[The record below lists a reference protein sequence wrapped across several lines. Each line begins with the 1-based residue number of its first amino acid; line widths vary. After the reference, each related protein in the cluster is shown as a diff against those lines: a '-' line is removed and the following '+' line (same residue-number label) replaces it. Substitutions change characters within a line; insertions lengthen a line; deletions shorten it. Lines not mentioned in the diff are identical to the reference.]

1 MRTTPV
7 LSDSPNGQG
16 FWEIRWSEK
25 RGGQWRSMRRSTR
38 TADRTEAELVLGRFM
53 ISRAQAPVEMV
64 GRATVDDCSAYYL
77 REWSLP
83 RGNDVTD
90 DFVLRP
96 VRRGM
101 GRMLADAVTQD
112 DVDAYAR
119 ARSKGLYGKKGFKAA
134 PSTIRR
140 EVTGLQ
146 AMLNFCS
153 RKGMIGG
160 RPTFAFDK
168 PAAGQRRDLWL
179 TEADERAVLAR
190 APEASLSVRFII
202 EAGLSYGVRLG
213 AMMDLRFGAQ
223 VSFLSGMVD
232 FNVPGARLSRK
243 RRPVAVMTPAMRSI
257 LEELFKQA
265 GRAHVLDRTAP
276 GDFERFMSEIGYGW
290 VTPHVLKHSAI
301 TLQLRGGARPE
312 DVSAATATDI
322 KTILSVYRHH
332 SSDELLATVRRRRV

>member
-153 RKGMIGG
+153 RKGMIGTMTG
-160 RPTFAFDK
+160 RPVE
-168 PAAGQRRDLWL
+168 Q
-179 TEADERAVLAR
+179 RAVGSAAAALLA
-190 APEASLSVRFII
+190 AQGGALLVRVHDVVETRDALAVLHAVGKPRSGKQAAKPF
-202 EAGLSYGVRLG
+202 GS
-213 AMMDLRFGAQ
+213 MRFG
-223 VSFLSGMVD
+223 D
-232 FNVPGARLSRK
+232 
-243 RRPVAVMTPAMRSI
+243 
-257 LEELFKQA
+257 
-265 GRAHVLDRTAP
+265 D
-276 GDFERFMSEIGYGW
+276 
-290 VTPHVLKHSAI
+290 
-301 TLQLRGGARPE
+301 
-312 DVSAATATDI
+312 
-322 KTILSVYRHH
+322 
-332 SSDELLATVRRRRV
+332 